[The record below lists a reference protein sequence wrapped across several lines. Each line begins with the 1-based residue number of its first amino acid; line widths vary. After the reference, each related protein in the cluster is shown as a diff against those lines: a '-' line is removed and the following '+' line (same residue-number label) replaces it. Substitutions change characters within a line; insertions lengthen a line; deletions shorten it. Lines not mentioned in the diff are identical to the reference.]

1 MHSIRD
7 CMRHS
12 TLPRLEQQMLWEH
25 VLQVSRVWLI
35 AHDTDSLTPEQ
46 LARYWE
52 LDQRR
57 QHGEPMAYLV
67 GEREFMGH
75 RFQVNP
81 AVLIPRPDTETLV
94 DIALQHV
101 QDIERPRMVDL
112 GTGSG
117 AIAISLALAR
127 PDAQVY
133 ATDLSEQ
140 ALQVARLNAQR
151 LCGKVEFYA
160 GNWYDAIVGQAAFD
174 VIVSNPP
181 YIAQDDHHL
190 KQGDV
195 RYEPRSAL
203 TDEADGLSD
212 LRAIITQ
219 AALYLRVGGYI
230 LLEHGWDQ
238 GQAVRQLL
246 QQANYST
253 IHTYQ
258 DLAGNDRVTGGQFL
272 TS

>member
-1 MHSIRD
+1 MQSIRD
-7 CMRHS
+7 CMGRS
-12 TLPRLEQQMLWEH
+12 TLPRLEQQMLWQH
-25 VLQVSRVWLI
+25 VLKVTRVWLI
-35 AHDTDSLTPEQ
+35 AHDTDVLEPHQ
-46 LARYWE
+46 VAQYWA
-52 LDQRR
+52 LDERR
-57 QHGEPMAYLV
+57 QQGEPMAYLI

-75 RFQVNP
+75 TFQVSP

-94 DIALQHV
+94 NVALEQLQHIK
-101 QDIERPRMVDL
+101 QPRIVDL

-127 PDAQVY
+127 PDAQVC
-133 ATDLSEQ
+133 ATDVSEQ
-140 ALQVARLNAQR
+140 ALHVARLNAQR

-160 GNWYDAIVGQAAFD
+160 GNWYDAIMGQAAFD
-174 VIVSNPP
+174 MIVSNPP
-181 YIAQDDHHL
+181 YIAMSDHHL
-190 KQGDV
+190 TQGDI
-195 RYEPRSAL
+195 RFEPRSAL

-212 LRAIITQ
+212 LHAIITQ
-219 AALYLRVGGYI
+219 AALHLKVGGYL

-238 GQAVRQLL
+238 GQAVRHLL

-258 DLAGNDRVTGGQFL
+258 DLSGNDRVTGGQLL